1 MLRRIPCA
9 GTAVSIPHAAVG
21 DLAFADRALS
31 SGGGGGGQRG
41 LAAAAAVVAA
51 QHPGHA
57 LVGREARRGAVLQ
70 RHPVVQLCASQHVN
84 QMDC

>member
-21 DLAFADRALS
+21 GLAFADRSLL
-31 SGGGGGGQRG
+31 GGGGGGQRG

-57 LVGREARRGAVLQ
+57 LVGREARGGAVLQ